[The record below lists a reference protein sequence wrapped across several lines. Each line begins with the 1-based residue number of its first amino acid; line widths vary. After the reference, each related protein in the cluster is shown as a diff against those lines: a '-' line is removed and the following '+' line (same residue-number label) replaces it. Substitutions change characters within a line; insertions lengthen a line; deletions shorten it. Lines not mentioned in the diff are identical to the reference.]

1 MYRRKFLALGGA
13 SLALLS
19 SAALGNPLK
28 SNQSN
33 PKFIWLVLRGAL
45 DSLHTVVPTFETELE
60 RHRPKLFGS
69 IKEDLLPI
77 GDGFA
82 LHPALKNLHQWYG
95 QKELLPIVA
104 VSTGYD
110 GRSHF
115 DGQDFLESGLGKI
128 EHDSG
133 WIARALESRE
143 KSGIA
148 ISRSIPIAMRGSDR
162 TTSWFPSRIGASGE
176 ETYQS
181 ILDLYQYEPALAS
194 NFEKGLQMK
203 ASAAGKMGSLRPG
216 AFPELAQAC
225 AKLMLA
231 DGKLDC
237 ALLELGGWD
246 THNRQA
252 PRLNTKLAELDQG
265 LGDLKKAL
273 GSEWHNTVIA
283 ISTEFGRTVRE
294 NGTAGTDHGTGSAMF
309 LAGGAVDGGRVL
321 GQWPGLKSKQLFE
334 NRDLQPTSN
343 VYDWLAG
350 TLQQHWQ
357 LDSTQLAR
365 IFPTG
370 KIRTENL
377 ILRRTTA

>member
-1 MYRRKFLALGGA
+1 MERRKFLALGGA

-19 SAALGNPLK
+19 SATLGNPLK
-28 SNQSN
+28 PNKSN

-45 DSLHTVVPTFETELE
+45 DSLHTLVPTFETELE

-77 GDGFA
+77 SDSFA

-95 QKELLPIVA
+95 QKELLPVVA

-115 DGQDFLESGLGKI
+115 DGQDFMESGLGKI

-133 WIARALESRE
+133 WIARALESKG

-162 TTSWFPSRIGASGE
+162 TTNWFPSRMEGSGE
-176 ETYQS
+176 EIYQS
-181 ILDLYQYEPALAS
+181 ILNLYQYEPALAN
-194 NFEKGLQMK
+194 NFEKGLSMK
-203 ASAAGKMGSLRPG
+203 AAAAGQMGSSRPG
-216 AFPELAQAC
+216 AFPELAEAC

-231 DGKLDC
+231 DNTLDC
-237 ALLELGGWD
+237 ALLELDGWD

-265 LGDLKKAL
+265 LSALKQAL
-273 GSEWHNTVIA
+273 GPEWDNTVIA
-283 ISTEFGRTVRE
+283 VSTEFGRTIRE

-309 LAGGAVDGGRVL
+309 LAGGAVDGGRIL
-321 GQWPGLKSKQLFE
+321 GQWPGLKPKQLFE

-343 VYDWLAG
+343 VYDWLADA
-350 TLQQHWQ
+350 LQQHWQ
-357 LDSTQLAR
+357 LNRTQTAA

-370 KIRTENL
+370 KARGEQLIRD
-377 ILRRTTA
+377 RATA